1 MLLIPV
7 GLIGFILMLPAL
19 FRVLSVAQSH
29 FPDSPE
35 QVKAAMERASLMAT
49 VAAIWAGFCHNQQ
62 LGAAAAMCW
71 LWAVVSVFVMVVAYV
86 NSRHVSCNWRTYV
99 TPVLYSTPMILL
111 CVIDGAGPISLVTSL
126 VVLCPL
132 LLYSADPAEV
142 SYPAF
147 DLLVL
152 SLGCVMWMMYLDDHD
167 ASLISLAVP
176 VLFVPALLVA
186 AALKRNGR

>member
-1 MLLIPV
+1 MLIPV
-7 GLIGFILMLPAL
+7 GLIGFVLMLPAL

-35 QVKAAMERASLMAT
+35 QVKQAMERASLMAT
-49 VAAIWAGFCHNQQ
+49 VAAIWAGFCHKQQ
-62 LGAAAAMCW
+62 LGAAAALCW
-71 LWAVVSVFVMVVAYV
+71 LWALVSVIVMGVAYV
-86 NSRHVSCNWRTYV
+86 NSRHVPCNWRTYA

-111 CVIDGAGPISLVTSL
+111 CVIDGAGPIGVAISLG
-126 VVLCPL
+126 VLCPL
-132 LLYSADPAEV
+132 LLYSASLDEV
-142 SYPAF
+142 TYPTF

-152 SLGCVMWMMYLDDHD
+152 TIGCVIWVMYLDDHG

-176 VLFVPALLVA
+176 VLFVPALLLA